1 MNGNPMSVRD
11 FVLKKSY
18 RESQMRRYRVYGMFL
33 YKYLKDVIDEVDAFI
48 CPICKLRH
56 PTHRSLLMHL
66 TGNTRCSAELMR
78 IIDKALYIW
87 ERFKK
92 VCRKLY
98 RKDRNKLYTLLTK
111 YQPHEVH
118 IMCERD
124 EYPE

>member
-1 MNGNPMSVRD
+1 MSVKD
-11 FVLKKSY
+11 FVLKKTY
-18 RESQMRRYRVYGMFL
+18 REGQMRRYRVYGMFL
-33 YKYLKDVIDEVDAFI
+33 YKYLESVINDVDTFI

-66 TGNTRCSAELMR
+66 IGNTKCADELTK
-78 IIDKALYIW
+78 IIDRALYIW
-87 ERFKK
+87 SRFKR

-98 RKDRNKLYTLLTK
+98 RKDRNKLYVLLTR
-111 YQPHEVH
+111 YPPHEVY